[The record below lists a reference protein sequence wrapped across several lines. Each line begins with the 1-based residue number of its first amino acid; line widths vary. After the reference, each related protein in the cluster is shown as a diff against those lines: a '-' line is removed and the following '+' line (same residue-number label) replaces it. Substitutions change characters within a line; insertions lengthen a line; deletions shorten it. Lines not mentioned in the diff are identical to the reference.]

1 MTYDEYKSKI
11 NDMIANPDKVA
22 VYAVDLLA
30 ELEKDTSIIT
40 QAHID
45 KQASDAKIR
54 ELQEANYQ
62 MFLRM
67 TDGQP
72 SSNAASGAQEPEN
85 VIAAIFDEK
94 EGE

>member
-11 NDMIANPDKVA
+11 NEMIANPDKVA

-30 ELEKDTSIIT
+30 EIEKDTSIIS
-40 QAHID
+40 QAHVD
-45 KQASDAKIR
+45 KQASESKIR

-72 SSNAASGAQEPEN
+72 SPSTSSGAQEPDN
-85 VIAAIFDEK
+85 VIAAIFGE